1 MRAKVIFLVCFGE
14 LMLIPGLSIARSSQD
29 IPIHVQDNLIRLP
42 AYINGQHVDAV
53 LDSGTGGLLLDVKT
67 ARRLGLTSTNTTA
80 EVEGGG
86 RKKESVFSIDISTA
100 QVGDLNLSGV
110 KSYSLNLDSVAK
122 SSGSAIEALLGYPV
136 FENTVVSVN
145 YPAKTVR
152 FDSTGEAPACPNPI
166 PIKLVEN
173 TPVVEVMM
181 RPETGDKPVLLHLIV
196 DLGTRHYAAML
207 GGSFLS
213 SVDGKKMVAR
223 GQPEQ
228 IGTGVGGAIEGTAV
242 TVAQINVGDHVYRN
256 LKVGMTSNVKAF
268 GLPSID
274 GSLGV
279 PIWIAGTISFDYKHD
294 QLCLPSQER

>member
-152 FDSTGEAPACPNPI
+152 FDSTG
-166 PIKLVEN
+166 
-173 TPVVEVMM
+173 
-181 RPETGDKPVLLHLIV
+181 KP
-196 DLGTRHYAAML
+196 
-207 GGSFLS
+207 
-213 SVDGKKMVAR
+213 
-223 GQPEQ
+223 QP
-228 IGTGVGGAIEGTAV
+228 
-242 TVAQINVGDHVYRN
+242 AQIQ
-256 LKVGMTSNVKAF
+256 S
-268 GLPSID
+268 P
-274 GSLGV
+274 
-279 PIWIAGTISFDYKHD
+279 
-294 QLCLPSQER
+294 